1 MFKKIIAISATLAL
15 FAGSANAITMFKEPP
30 FEAYKVS
37 KGDSFWFIAK
47 RYGLDYKKLMEL
59 NPGVDPLNMQVGSVI
74 RLKPEAN
81 EMASIEKQVINLVN
95 QERYKAGLSPFKENQ
110 ELSRVAEFKS
120 QDMADRGY
128 FSHNSPTYGD
138 PFRMISNF
146 GIDYSTAGENIAAWQ
161 KTAAEV
167 VEVWMNSDGHRMNI
181 LSKQYTEIGV
191 GYVEGGKYGHYW
203 VQMFIGE

>member
-1 MFKKIIAISATLAL
+1 
-15 FAGSANAITMFKEPP
+15 MFKEPP
-30 FEAYKVS
+30 FEAYRVS

-74 RLKPEAN
+74 RLKPESS
-81 EMASIEKQVINLVN
+81 ETVSIEKQVINLVN
-95 QERYKAGLSPFKENQ
+95 QERSKAGLSPFKENQ

-120 QDMADRGY
+120 QDMAENAY
-128 FSHNSPTYGD
+128 FSHNSPTYGS
-138 PFRMISNF
+138 PFGMIKNF
-146 GIDYSTAGENIAAWQ
+146 GISYNSAGENIAVGQ

-167 VEVWMNSDGHRMNI
+167 VEVWMDSEGHRKNI